1 MTLTGT
7 DDRDNLRIFTTLCR
21 FCKAAIL
28 YFLILA
34 ERQPFCEKKFMSNLI
49 DELRTKIIDTLKL
62 EDVLPEDM
70 GEEDQLVGGELG
82 LDSIDVL
89 ELVIMIEKDY
99 GVKIDNKELGA
110 RVFANL
116 RALAGYI
123 EEKASKGIS

>member
-1 MTLTGT
+1 M
-7 DDRDNLRIFTTLCR
+7 
-21 FCKAAIL
+21 K
-28 YFLILA
+28 
-34 ERQPFCEKKFMSNLI
+34 NLI

-62 EDVLPEDM
+62 EDVTPEDM

-99 GVKIDNKELGA
+99 AVKIDNKELGA

-116 RALAGYI
+116 KTLAGYI
-123 EEKASKGIS
+123 AEKTPKEIS

>member
-1 MTLTGT
+1 MREIYMT
-7 DDRDNLRIFTTLCR
+7 
-21 FCKAAIL
+21 
-28 YFLILA
+28 
-34 ERQPFCEKKFMSNLI
+34 NLI
-49 DELRTKIIDTLKL
+49 DELRVKIIDTLKL
-62 EDVLPEDM
+62 EDVSPEDM

-116 RALAGYI
+116 KALSAYI
-123 EEKASKGIS
+123 AEKSPKVVP